1 MERVLPSSEVKE
13 RISDL
18 AVGLAAD
25 CDAPEADVE
34 RLMSENLKGANA
46 LPFAAFVTHDGKW
59 VGGFSGFKDAA
70 EFLKVLDAAEQSPL
84 IQASEAT
91 RKKLAGLADKA
102 TKAAGAG
109 DWKTVA
115 TACREAAKTS
125 GRCPERKALVAL
137 RRKAGEWASGRLDES
152 VAAARAGDIA
162 KAQAAIADV
171 RKQLAGDPEAGDAD
185 KGTKALRRLAA
196 IPAGEAGARNR
207 EKAAVEYR
215 ESRWAAIFEPAPAED
230 PAKPEDQAKPDD
242 AAKPEPDDGGI
253 EEGDG

>member
-1 MERVLPSSEVKE
+1 VERVLPGSEVKD
-13 RISDL
+13 RIQDL

-34 RLMSENLKGANA
+34 RLMRENLKGANM

-59 VGGFSGFKDAA
+59 VGGFSGFRDAA

-91 RKKLAGLADKA
+91 RKKLGGLADKA
-102 TKAAGAG
+102 TKAAEAG

-115 TACREAAKTS
+115 TACREAAKSS

-137 RRKAGEWASGRLDES
+137 RKKAGAWASGRLDEA
-152 VAAARAGDIA
+152 VAAARAGDVA

-171 RKQLAGDPEAGDAD
+171 RKQLAGDPEADDAD
-185 KGTKALRRLAA
+185 TGTKALRRLAA

-215 ESRWAAIFEPAPAED
+215 ESRWAAIFEPAPDA
-230 PAKPEDQAKPDD
+230 AKPDD
-242 AAKPEPDDGGI
+242 PAKPEPDDGGI
-253 EEGDG
+253 EEGGG